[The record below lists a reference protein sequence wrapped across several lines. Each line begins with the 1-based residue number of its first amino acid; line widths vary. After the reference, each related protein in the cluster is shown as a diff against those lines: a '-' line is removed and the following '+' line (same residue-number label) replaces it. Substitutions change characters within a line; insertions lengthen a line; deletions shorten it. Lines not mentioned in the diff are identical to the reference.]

1 MSGRTIKFRAHLGV
15 REQDGMTA
23 RPKPDAK
30 RSGRVLGRSV
40 PRLEDAPLLVG
51 RGRFVDDINFPDQ
64 LHMRVVRSQH
74 AHGDI
79 VAIDADAARAMPG
92 VVAVWTGEDI
102 RDLPP
107 IDFRDPAPK
116 ELQPYRQPALAQGR
130 VRYVGEPVAAV
141 FAEHAYIAEDA
152 ANLVG
157 IEIDEL
163 PALLAASDEP
173 REFAP
178 GLSTEPVALKS
189 GYGDLDGAFAVAAH
203 TFELELSIGRHSGT
217 PLETRGALA
226 RYDRARDVLELYGA
240 AKVPHRTRDNLARIL
255 GRAPTSVH
263 LKEGHTGGGFG
274 IRGELYPEDVLVSVA
289 ALKFDRPV
297 KWVEDRREHL
307 MAANH
312 SREQLHRVRA
322 AVDAEGHVLALEDV
336 FFHSQGAYIRTH
348 GVRVPGLTSSMV
360 PGPYRVPAYRSVAHF
375 RLTNKTPAAT
385 YRAPGRFEGSFV
397 RERLMD
403 AIAAKLGID
412 RIAIRRRNMIAAHE
426 MPFARPMSALG
437 TDLVY
442 DSGDYTD
449 LLDKSLARFDWD
461 AANAECKRRR
471 ANGEAVGLG
480 ISCFVEKTGLGPKDT
495 VRVTVAPSGAVTVI
509 TGGASLGQGFET
521 TMAQIC
527 AEALGVDYAKI
538 TVIHGQTDLI
548 ADGIGAHAS
557 RATVVTG
564 GATHVAAEMVRAKAL
579 DIAAELLQTP
589 ADALTIVDG
598 NIMRKDRDTGPSIT
612 LAEIAAKQGAQG
624 LSCEGTFFTDHMTYP
639 YGVHIAQLRVDR
651 ETGEVKI
658 ERFLVAYDVGRAVNP
673 MMIEGQIVGGFAQG
687 LGGALYE
694 EFLYAESG
702 APLSV
707 TFADYL
713 LPTSCDVAR
722 WTCCSPKTRRARS
735 IRLGSR
741 ARAKPV
747 SPPSAPPSHPPS
759 TTPSARHSLS
769 RPSP

>member
-1 MSGRTIKFRAHLGV
+1 
-15 REQDGMTA
+15 
-23 RPKPDAK
+23 
-30 RSGRVLGRSV
+30 
-40 PRLEDAPLLVG
+40 
-51 RGRFVDDINFPDQ
+51 
-64 LHMRVVRSQH
+64 
-74 AHGDI
+74 
-79 VAIDADAARAMPG
+79 
-92 VVAVWTGEDI
+92 
-102 RDLPP
+102 
-107 IDFRDPAPK
+107 
-116 ELQPYRQPALAQGR
+116 
-130 VRYVGEPVAAV
+130 
-141 FAEHAYIAEDA
+141 
-152 ANLVG
+152 
-157 IEIDEL
+157 
-163 PALLAASDEP
+163 
-173 REFAP
+173 
-178 GLSTEPVALKS
+178 
-189 GYGDLDGAFAVAAH
+189 
-203 TFELELSIGRHSGT
+203 
-217 PLETRGALA
+217 
-226 RYDRARDVLELYGA
+226 
-240 AKVPHRTRDNLARIL
+240 
-255 GRAPTSVH
+255 
-263 LKEGHTGGGFG
+263 
-274 IRGELYPEDVLVSVA
+274 
-289 ALKFDRPV
+289 
-297 KWVEDRREHL
+297 

-322 AVDAEGHVLALEDV
+322 AVDQDGRVLALEDV

-403 AIAAKLGID
+403 AIAAKFGID
-412 RIAIRRRNMIAAHE
+412 RIEIRRRNMIGADE
-426 MPFARPMSALG
+426 MPFGRPMSALG

-442 DSGDYTD
+442 DTGDYTG
-449 LLDKSLARFDWD
+449 LLDKALARFGWD
-461 AANAECKRRR
+461 AADAECKRRR
-471 ANGEAVGLG
+471 AHGEAVGLG
-480 ISCFVEKTGLGPKDT
+480 VSCFVEKTGLGPKDT

-527 AEALGVDYAKI
+527 AEALGVDYAKV

-564 GATHVAAEMVRAKAL
+564 GATHVAAGMMRARAL

-598 NIMRKDRDTGPSIT
+598 NIRRKDRDAGPSIT

-624 LSCEGTFFTDHMTYP
+624 LFCEGTFFTDHMTYP

-651 ETGEVKI
+651 ETGEVTI

-694 EFLYAESG
+694 EFVYADTG

-722 WTCCSPKTRRARS
+722 VDVLLTEDA
-735 IRLGSR
+735 
-741 ARAKPV
+741 
-747 SPPSAPPSHPPS
+747 
-759 TTPSARHSLS
+759 
-769 RPSP
+769 PSPLNPLGLKGAGEAGVTAVGATIASAIDDAIGAPFAVTSLPVTPHALLKLLNEQ